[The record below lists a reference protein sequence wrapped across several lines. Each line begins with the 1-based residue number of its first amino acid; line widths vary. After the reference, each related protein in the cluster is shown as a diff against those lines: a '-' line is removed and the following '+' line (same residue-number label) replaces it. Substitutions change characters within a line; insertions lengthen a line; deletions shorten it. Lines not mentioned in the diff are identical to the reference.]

1 MNTIK
6 TEALQKAKNGQNIV
20 IIRHGA
26 TPDEHTA
33 MGGWS
38 NEGLGEKGISEAKKA
53 AEELPEDVDGIITS
67 DLRRAVITAKIVS
80 RRTGVPILAEDP
92 DLRSWKLGKFEGG
105 NPKEVEP
112 ILEHFAQAEP
122 NLKLPGGGESFNQY
136 KARFLHGVEK
146 LQKRYK
152 GKKIAIVTH
161 SHGTRILRAWEKKGQ
176 PKDMKIDK
184 QNYKGR
190 AMENGGV
197 ETTNVRTKTKTNK

>member
-1 MNTIK
+1 MSNIK
-6 TEALQKAKNGQNIV
+6 SEALQKAKNGRNIV

-38 NEGLGEKGISEAKKA
+38 EEGLGAKGIEEARKA
-53 AEELPEDVDGIITS
+53 AKELPNDVDGIITS
-67 DLRRAVITAKIVS
+67 DLRRAVLTAKIIS

-92 DLRSWKLGKFEGG
+92 ALRSWKLGKFEGG
-105 NPKEVEP
+105 DPKEVEP

-122 NLKLPGGGESFNQY
+122 NLKLPGGGESFSEY
-136 KARFLHGVEK
+136 KTRFLKGVER
-146 LQKRYK
+146 LQNRYE

-161 SHGTRILRAWEKKGQ
+161 SHGTRILRAWEAEGQ
-176 PKDMKIDK
+176 PGDMKIDK

-197 ETTNVRTKTKTNK
+197 ETTKVKTK